1 MGLQGKGKRSV
12 RLQGHRVLGI
22 HAERVRDMAADR
34 VIEPAAVQTHRNV
47 PGRSDVVSRTYPVVP
62 VYTCSA
68 LLILG
73 PLFTAFI
80 RLMGPTAASKQ
91 GLDGGDCC

>member
-47 PGRSDVVSRTYPVVP
+47 PGRSDVVVQD
-62 VYTCSA
+62 
-68 LLILG
+68 I
-73 PLFTAFI
+73 LFTAFI

>member
-34 VIEPAAVQTHRNV
+34 VI
-47 PGRSDVVSRTYPVVP
+47 VVP